1 MTCFMTDRTSIIF
14 IQFFKIF
21 SWRSIHSQK
30 KFKKSKKKIITSL
43 EDPYIVELIGRID
56 LSVSRNES
64 FIKNLYQKGSEH
76 IKKLSETRLIHSTQ
90 EIKLFKVLSSFL
102 EKFKMIKDR
111 FGNDSYLQKEFES
124 IGINSFN
131 ILRFIESRMHQE

>member
-1 MTCFMTDRTSIIF
+1 M
-14 IQFFKIF
+14 
-21 SWRSIHSQK
+21 
-30 KFKKSKKKIITSL
+30 
-43 EDPYIVELIGRID
+43 
-56 LSVSRNES
+56 
-64 FIKNLYQKGSEH
+64 YQKRSEH

-131 ILRFIESRMHQE
+131 ILRFIESRLHQEWAKTFTFFCQNANIDQSKIDQYQKEFMLNALKFYQEDK